1 MLELICRGRSEDRQ
15 VLSGAE
21 DEALRRAFG
30 RYARLAA
37 RPAGERVVRQRQPE
51 RGGQWFAC
59 DCLGPV
65 PFPPV
70 LVPVAETHVR
80 RHVEGS
86 WPQHAEDCDFF
97 REAAEQHAIS
107 ASFARCRPTGR
118 LRLVRGF
125 GSSRPRVSGVHSVS
139 AGRGRSGLAWV
150 LLTLLEKG
158 GLTRVEPGIVRPIAA
173 QFAAL
178 RQAAREIELEPGVR
192 LPWFFCS
199 YPPALPR
206 LMQRVAETAPSR
218 FPRTGRPHGI
228 LVGVASAAAGGMIQ
242 PTQGDAFP
250 VTGAI
255 SIFGETDGHALGRAA
270 FGERA
275 PYVMACVVGRRQPD
289 GPVEVLR
296 AYLQP
301 CMSATWLL
309 PVDSNFE
316 RRTVRQLVSL
326 QRWVS
331 RHDGAAPT
339 VEKSVFDMAAPV
351 AAADGGE
358 TDPHE
363 PVIPDFIVRGPRG
376 RCVVVE
382 TMGFDL
388 PAYRARKARLHRA
401 MSRACG
407 GALVIEHDFCHP
419 KDWTQEE
426 RDRAFWRS
434 CREVLRGREAA

>member
-1 MLELICRGRSEDRQ
+1 MRG
-15 VLSGAE
+15 VGSG
-21 DEALRRAFG
+21 
-30 RYARLAA
+30 
-37 RPAGERVVRQRQPE
+37 P
-51 RGGQWFAC
+51 
-59 DCLGPV
+59 
-65 PFPPV
+65 
-70 LVPVAETHVR
+70 
-80 RHVEGS
+80 
-86 WPQHAEDCDFF
+86 
-97 REAAEQHAIS
+97 
-107 ASFARCRPTGR
+107 
-118 LRLVRGF
+118 
-125 GSSRPRVSGVHSVS
+125 PRVSGVHSVS

-158 GLTRVEPGIVRPIAA
+158 GLTRVEPGIARPIAA

-178 RQAAREIELEPGVR
+178 RQAARETELEPGVR

-206 LMQRVAETAPSR
+206 LMQRVAEKPRLSR

-326 QRWVS
+326 QRWIS

-339 VEKSVFDMAAPV
+339 VEKPVFDMAAPV

-363 PVIPDFIVRGPRG
+363 PVIPDSIVRGPRG

-382 TMGFDL
+382 SMGFDL
-388 PAYRARKARLHRA
+388 PAYRARKARLHLA
-401 MSRACG
+401 MSSGVRRCAG
-407 GALVIEHDFCHP
+407 D
-419 KDWTQEE
+419 
-426 RDRAFWRS
+426 
-434 CREVLRGREAA
+434 